1 MKASQTS
8 HSLKSH
14 NIFNDFRTLLFT
26 QLETSKK
33 NYNFLDRYD
42 IKIYNEKLNLCFLQ
56 YFVKFFIIFLTLYIF
71 CLFRQFQF

>member
-1 MKASQTS
+1 MILE
-8 HSLKSH
+8 HYYLHNLK
-14 NIFNDFRTLLFT
+14 
-26 QLETSKK
+26 QVKK

-71 CLFRQFQF
+71 CLFRQVQF

>member
-1 MKASQTS
+1 MILE
-8 HSLKSH
+8 HYYLHNLK
-14 NIFNDFRTLLFT
+14 
-26 QLETSKK
+26 QVKK

-42 IKIYNEKLNLCFLQ
+42 IKVYNEKLNLCFLQ